1 MSVINKL
8 LRDLDKRKHTTPTAT
23 SLPELNLRSGTASVP
38 TFSNRAPNA
47 TTRWRSVIAPG
58 MLIIAALLVWE
69 WQTGDLEQI
78 ERVLSGR
85 PRPMPVAPLPMVAP
99 PPPVLQAD
107 APEQAASA
115 PQAAASA
122 PAPATASAAT
132 PVAAASSPAPAVSP
146 AKPPVAPAVVAA
158 VPARAPAPA
167 AAAAAKPRE
176 EPLPAKSEPTKAA
189 TAKPDPVAAA
199 PRRPATSATPGPNES
214 APAMDPGQRQL
225 QAARDAVAQA
235 QTLWNTGSQG
245 GAVDLLQQAVASTE
259 RSMVTTPGAAMTQS
273 LVLLT
278 REYTRLL
285 LAQGK
290 AGAVLDVMTRLEPQL
305 RAEPDMW
312 AVRANAA
319 QRLGRH
325 QDSVHAYLTAL
336 QSRPNEQRWLLGA
349 AVSTAAL
356 GQTANATDLATR
368 ARAIGPISA
377 DVQTYLR
384 QMGVNVKD

>member
-1 MSVINKL
+1 
-8 LRDLDKRKHTTPTAT
+8 
-23 SLPELNLRSGTASVP
+23 
-38 TFSNRAPNA
+38 
-47 TTRWRSVIAPG
+47 
-58 MLIIAALLVWE
+58 
-69 WQTGDLEQI
+69 
-78 ERVLSGR
+78 
-85 PRPMPVAPLPMVAP
+85 MVA
-99 PPPVLQAD
+99 
-107 APEQAASA
+107 
-115 PQAAASA
+115 
-122 PAPATASAAT
+122 
-132 PVAAASSPAPAVSP
+132 
-146 AKPPVAPAVVAA
+146 
-158 VPARAPAPA
+158 
-167 AAAAAKPRE
+167 
-176 EPLPAKSEPTKAA
+176 
-189 TAKPDPVAAA
+189 
-199 PRRPATSATPGPNES
+199 
-214 APAMDPGQRQL
+214 
-225 QAARDAVAQA
+225 
-235 QTLWNTGSQG
+235 
-245 GAVDLLQQAVASTE
+245 
-259 RSMVTTPGAAMTQS
+259 TPGAAMTQS

>member
-146 AKPPVAPAVVAA
+146 AKPPVAPAVTPAVIAA
-158 VPARAPAPA
+158 APAPTLHRS
-167 AAAAAKPRE
+167 P
-176 EPLPAKSEPTKAA
+176 
-189 TAKPDPVAAA
+189 
-199 PRRPATSATPGPNES
+199 
-214 APAMDPGQRQL
+214 QRQ
-225 QAARDAVAQA
+225 
-235 QTLWNTGSQG
+235 
-245 GAVDLLQQAVASTE
+245 
-259 RSMVTTPGAAMTQS
+259 
-273 LVLLT
+273 
-278 REYTRLL
+278 
-285 LAQGK
+285 
-290 AGAVLDVMTRLEPQL
+290 
-305 RAEPDMW
+305 
-312 AVRANAA
+312 
-319 QRLGRH
+319 
-325 QDSVHAYLTAL
+325 
-336 QSRPNEQRWLLGA
+336 
-349 AVSTAAL
+349 
-356 GQTANATDLATR
+356 
-368 ARAIGPISA
+368 
-377 DVQTYLR
+377 
-384 QMGVNVKD
+384 